1 MAPTLAL
8 TLSQYVYDIT
18 SRSLYRHVIA
28 SKSLLRGL
36 ESTNNSYLRKV
47 KALGY
52 VETLRIEDMPAMWH
66 IALLSRASHEL
77 RRYSR
82 IFPNVKSVQLS
93 HTVLKGH
100 YHKTEGIM
108 QRIWNIEMMK
118 QRLWKQVPETCE
130 IREIHL
136 PHELEGGDDAQS
148 MTFDIAVSLA
158 FVSEQMITADPCF
171 HSVCIKADDGWSYV
185 SFTLIEGESDKLT
198 DDSGPRNWQVG
209 QTLLDGLHFGLI
221 LPT

>member
-66 IALLSRASHEL
+66 IALLSRASHE
-77 RRYSR
+77 
-82 IFPNVKSVQLS
+82 S
-93 HTVLKGH
+93 HRT
-100 YHKTEGIM
+100 YME
-108 QRIWNIEMMK
+108 
-118 QRLWKQVPETCE
+118 
-130 IREIHL
+130 
-136 PHELEGGDDAQS
+136 
-148 MTFDIAVSLA
+148 FD
-158 FVSEQMITADPCF
+158 
-171 HSVCIKADDGWSYV
+171 
-185 SFTLIEGESDKLT
+185 
-198 DDSGPRNWQVG
+198 
-209 QTLLDGLHFGLI
+209 
-221 LPT
+221 

>member
-1 MAPTLAL
+1 
-8 TLSQYVYDIT
+8 
-18 SRSLYRHVIA
+18 
-28 SKSLLRGL
+28 
-36 ESTNNSYLRKV
+36 
-47 KALGY
+47 
-52 VETLRIEDMPAMWH
+52 MPAMWH
-66 IALLSRASHEL
+66 IALLSRASHGL

-100 YHKTEGIM
+100 YHKKEGIM

-118 QRLWKQVPETCE
+118 QRLLEQVPETCE

-148 MTFDIAVSLA
+148 MTFDIAVRLA

-171 HSVCIKADDGWSYV
+171 HSVCIKADDGWSYW
-185 SFTLIEGESDKLT
+185 SKKLA
-198 DDSGPRNWQVG
+198 SWANFVG
-209 QTLLDGLHFGLI
+209 WLAFWFDLAYVVVLRDRINKNDTGFDFHVGNAFWLMLYTALHTGFLSYLVQTNDVAE
-221 LPT
+221 T